1 MWKFAQTR
9 FMQVSHQNWNVTR
22 THHERSILYDFVYY
36 PPVQWKRGNLKKK
49 KKKRK
54 RKEKK
59 RKKRYAFE
67 ISGDLRGFH
76 NSYTDLN
83 RETMHL

>member
-22 THHERSILYDFVYY
+22 THHERSILYDFVICILSSCAVRVGK
-36 PPVQWKRGNLKKK
+36 PKKK
-49 KKKRK
+49 EKK

-59 RKKRYAFE
+59 RYAIA

-76 NSYTDLN
+76 YSYTDLN
-83 RETMHL
+83 RETMHV